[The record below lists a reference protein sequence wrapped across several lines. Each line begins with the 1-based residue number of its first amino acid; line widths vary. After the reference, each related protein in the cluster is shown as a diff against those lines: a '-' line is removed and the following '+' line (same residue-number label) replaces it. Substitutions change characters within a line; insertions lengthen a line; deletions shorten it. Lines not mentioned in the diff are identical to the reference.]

1 MTSESKKL
9 IPLTKWNQY
18 HPWPSIGGLRH
29 LVTNAKQKKFDKVI
43 VRAGGRV
50 LIDEIAFF
58 EWATNPKNMG
68 GGNV

>member
-1 MTSESKKL
+1 MISERNKL

-29 LVTNAKQKKFDKVI
+29 LVANAKQKKFDKVI

-50 LIDEIAFF
+50 LIDETAFF
-58 EWATNPKNMG
+58 EWATNPKNIRG
-68 GGNV
+68 SHV